1 MSEKKKGSGKGLE
14 SRRAYYR
21 LVIEDLTMMS
31 DMFMRCVLKEKVCIQ
46 EVLRILLDESNLE
59 IAEVTVQKDYKNLR
73 GRSAVLDCVA
83 ADTGGRQFNL
93 EVQQRR
99 EGALPERARYHSSLL
114 DMNTL
119 NPGEGFEALPE
130 TYVIFVGAM
139 GQGFLPEGRGICHV
153 RRMIGENGKPF
164 NDRTCILYV
173 NAEYSDDTPLGRL
186 MHDFHS
192 RNADDMYNPVLAEQ
206 VRRLKETEEGRTD
219 MCEEM
224 DRIYQWGERV
234 GQEMGE
240 QIGREEGKQ
249 IGREEGERIGQEIGQ
264 KQGKESMAREV
275 ARNLAGRGMKEQEI
289 ASVVGM
295 RVDQVREWVREA

>member
-1 MSEKKKGSGKGLE
+1 MSEKEKGSGKGLE

-21 LVIEDLTMMS
+21 LVIGDLTMMS

-99 EGALPERARYHSSLL
+99 EG
-114 DMNTL
+114 
-119 NPGEGFEALPE
+119 ALPE